1 MTFSVSSA
9 ELNIPP
15 YPLQT
20 TGFVPPNVMFLFD
33 TSGSMG
39 YDLGDKTK
47 LQIAKEVAIDIVD
60 KTSDVRFCL
69 ARFNN
74 NDGGRIVT
82 PCAIPPTDP
91 DDGIIDDINDL
102 GADDWTPLA
111 EAYYEVVNYFH
122 DGSSIYNT
130 DTDGRVS
137 PIQYRCQKNFAIVL
151 TDGVPYFDTN
161 FPGLDAKVP
170 GRTVVYG
177 DYDGAEN
184 DGDLDNDDYWQ
195 RYRFLDDIA
204 KLAYD
209 SDLRDSGTDEAGK
222 SFNDSLFSK
231 QNLSTYTV
239 GFALDDD
246 DALAMLQ
253 EAAEKDGYGH
263 GKYFNAQSADDLKN
277 SFSNALTQIT
287 KTSQSVAASSANS
300 GELSAGSMLYQSR
313 YIASVWEGEVLAL
326 PISPESLSVSSTPAW
341 RASSLLQTKGYSNRH
356 IFTGHTAD
364 ADHDGS
370 VFKKAAFTSDQKN
383 EYFGLDDIDFSNS
396 RNMIQYIK
404 GRAFDTHFRERGS
417 ILGDIVN
424 SKPIYVGKPSSQS
437 KFLSTGT
444 TSDASLITS
453 YASFVEGQASRK
465 NMIYVGANDGM
476 LHAFNADNGNEQ
488 YAYIPTLVIPQL
500 KQLAKKDY
508 QHRFYVDGTASVENV
523 YFDGQWRS
531 ILAGGLGRG
540 GKGLYALDVT
550 ETDPEKNDTAGKVL
564 HQWEFEHADLGYS
577 YSRPQIMRLNDGNF
591 YVVLGNGY
599 NSDSTDGD
607 AVLFLLNIQ
616 TGAVTKRI
624 STQVGRH
631 ENPSSATADNS
642 LASANGLSDVT
653 GYDQNND
660 GRVDFVYAGDLFGNL
675 WKFDLSSSF
684 PVQWGQS
691 TPLKLFTACAA
702 DTCTTVAEDDSNNHQ
717 PITVKVEVKQLDSG
731 SLMVYFG
738 TGKLLETKDLD
749 VAQIALQS
757 FYGIR
762 DTNTSVTSRSQLLGQ
777 HITNQTTI
785 SFGAESASIRITSN
799 NSLGSELGWYMD
811 LKKPSYSSDSTEPS
825 YTLEGEQVL
834 APSIIRGDNIFFVT
848 SAPNTADPCLPSSTN
863 FLMQL
868 NAKSGSRLN
877 DVTIDLNGDGVVDDD
892 DGYQESDGSVVAAS
906 GFAVRGGQ
914 TPTFVK
920 IPGTDGKES
929 NQELIIINHDNV
941 NEQAGSG
948 FAKGYLY
955 DKGGDVVPG
964 KRLSWRQIRSD

>member
-1 MTFSVSSA
+1 
-9 ELNIPP
+9 
-15 YPLQT
+15 
-20 TGFVPPNVMFLFD
+20 MFLFD

-39 YDLGDKTK
+39 YYLGSKKK

-82 PCAIPPTDP
+82 PCAIPPADP
-91 DDGIIDDINDL
+91 DDGIIEDINDL

-111 EAYYEVVNYFH
+111 EAYYEVVNYFR
-122 DGSSIYNT
+122 DGTSIYNT
-130 DTDGRVS
+130 NTQGRVS

-151 TDGVPYFDTN
+151 TDGVPYFDTS

-177 DYDGAEN
+177 DYDGVEN
-184 DGDLDNDDYWQ
+184 DGDLDNDDDWE

-204 KLAYD
+204 KFAYD
-209 SDLRDSGTDEAGK
+209 SDLRSTGTDEAGK
-222 SFNDSLFSK
+222 SFNDSLFTK

-239 GFALDDD
+239 GFALDDT
-246 DALAMLQ
+246 DALTMLRD
-253 EAAEKDGYGH
+253 AAEKDGYGH
-263 GKYFNAQSADDLKN
+263 GKYFNAQSADDLKS

-326 PISPESLSVSSTPAW
+326 PISPETLSVANTPAW
-341 RASSLLQTKGYSNRH
+341 RASSLLQAKGFSNRH

-364 ADHDGS
+364 GDHDGS
-370 VFKKAAFTSDQKN
+370 VFKKAAFTSNQKN
-383 EYFGLDDIDFSNS
+383 EYFGLDNIDFSNS

-404 GRAFDTHFRERGS
+404 GKAFDDHFRARES

-424 SKPIYVGKPSSQS
+424 SKPIYVGKPNTPS
-437 KFLSTGT
+437 KFLSDTA
-444 TSDASLITS
+444 TSDASLISS
-453 YASFVEGQASRK
+453 YASFVEAQASRK

-476 LHAFNADNGNEQ
+476 LHAFNADTGNEQ
-488 YAYIPTLVIPQL
+488 YAYIPTLVVPQL
-500 KQLAKKDY
+500 KELAKKDY
-508 QHRFYVDGTASVENV
+508 QHNFYVDGTASVENV

-531 ILAGGLGRG
+531 ILVGGLGRG

-550 ETDPEKNDTAGKVL
+550 ETDPAKNDTAGKLL
-564 HQWEFEHADLGYS
+564 HQWEFENTDLGYS
-577 YSRPQIMRLNDGNF
+577 YSRPQIMRLNDGDF
-591 YVVLGNGY
+591 YVVLGNGF
-599 NSDSTDGD
+599 NSSSSDGD

-624 STQVGRH
+624 STQIGRR
-631 ENPSSATADNS
+631 ENPSSATADNP

-653 GYDQNND
+653 GDDQNDD

-684 PVQWGQS
+684 PAQWGQS
-691 TPLKLFTACAA
+691 APLKLFSACSA
-702 DTCTTVAEDDSNNHQ
+702 DVCTNQAEDSSNNHQ
-717 PITVKVEVKQLDSG
+717 PITVKVEVKKLDND
-731 SLMVYFG
+731 SLMLYFG

-749 VAQIALQS
+749 VAQIPLQS
-757 FYGIR
+757 FYGIK
-762 DTNTSVTSRSQLLGQ
+762 DSNSSVTSRTQLLEQ
-777 HITNQTTI
+777 KITQQTAI
-785 SFGAESASIRITSN
+785 SFGTESTNIRITSN
-799 NSLGSELGWYMD
+799 NALSSELGWYMD
-811 LKKPSYSSDSTEPS
+811 LKKPSYTTGSTVPS
-825 YTLEGEQVL
+825 YTLEGEQIL
-834 APSIIRGDNIFFVT
+834 APAIIRDDNVFFVT

-868 NAKSGSRLN
+868 NAKSGSRLSS
-877 DVTIDLNGDGVVDDD
+877 VTIDLNGDGVVNDD
-892 DGYQESDGSVVAAS
+892 DGFQDSEGNTVAAS

-920 IPGTDGKES
+920 IPGSDGEDS